1 VKRSGLRSRW
11 AASHRAHAQPLLQ
24 EAILRGAELVAM
36 GREEAG
42 YGCSLTECR
51 EAETAQTH
59 LDLVRQDV
67 SQETSSQKDVPARAL
82 GRARPSPR
90 ETTGPSAETPRLT
103 RTVVEQRRKGEL
115 VARAILPDEARG
127 WVLRKQKARRTSK
140 RLFQASCIDRRSS
153 FTGWP
158 RGNAGLSGESTGRIA
173 ASQDAD
179 ALGAAASRLEPVIR
193 A

>member
-1 VKRSGLRSRW
+1 MKRSGLRSRW

-59 LDLVRQDV
+59 LDLVPQDV
-67 SQETSSQKDVPARAL
+67 SQETSSQKGVFARTL

-103 RTVVEQRRKGEL
+103 RTVVE
-115 VARAILPDEARG
+115 
-127 WVLRKQKARRTSK
+127 
-140 RLFQASCIDRRSS
+140 
-153 FTGWP
+153 
-158 RGNAGLSGESTGRIA
+158 
-173 ASQDAD
+173 
-179 ALGAAASRLEPVIR
+179 
-193 A
+193 